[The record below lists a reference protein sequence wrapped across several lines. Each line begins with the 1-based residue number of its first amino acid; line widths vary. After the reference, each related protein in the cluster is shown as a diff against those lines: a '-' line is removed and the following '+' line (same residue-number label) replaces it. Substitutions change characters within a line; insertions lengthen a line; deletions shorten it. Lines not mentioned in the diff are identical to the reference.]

1 MDLKELYQDIILE
14 HGKSPRNLGKCE
26 GYNHDAKGYNPLCG
40 DKVHIYLKLDNKK
53 KVESLT
59 FEGEGC
65 AISLASA
72 SIMTELVNGKS
83 FDEAKDIMSSF
94 LNMIKNTSEIKSN
107 HLDDDQ
113 KTKLMSLSGVKQF
126 PMRVKCATLSWHT
139 LVSALEG
146 KKKGSKYRTNRLMS
160 DFKNKV
166 IEEVKK
172 IYDPEIPVN
181 IYDLGLIYKIEV
193 DEKNKV
199 NIDMTLT
206 SPNCPV
212 AESLPREV
220 KDNIM
225 KINGVSDVN
234 LNLVWEP
241 PWDKDKMSEAAK
253 LELNL

>member
-40 DKVHIYLKLDNKK
+40 DKVHIYIKLDNKK

-72 SIMTELVNGKS
+72 SIMTELVKGKS
-83 FDEAKDIMSSF
+83 FDEAKDIMSAF

-107 HLDDDQ
+107 HLDEDQ

-139 LVSALEG
+139 LVSAIEG
-146 KKKGSKYRTNRLMS
+146 KKKQVNT
-160 DFKNKV
+160 
-166 IEEVKK
+166 EET
-172 IYDPEIPVN
+172 D
-181 IYDLGLIYKIEV
+181 
-193 DEKNKV
+193 
-199 NIDMTLT
+199 
-206 SPNCPV
+206 
-212 AESLPREV
+212 
-220 KDNIM
+220 
-225 KINGVSDVN
+225 
-234 LNLVWEP
+234 
-241 PWDKDKMSEAAK
+241 
-253 LELNL
+253 